1 MGKAVNSRT
10 VIVVLRGRGDDRC
23 AESKSLLR
31 MEGALERLLLHMK
44 PFVRVFDHAS
54 LLTSLG
60 LILTLD
66 LDLDLYASNLG
77 ARRGRYQGLLT
88 TFLAEI
94 KN

>member
-1 MGKAVNSRT
+1 
-10 VIVVLRGRGDDRC
+10 
-23 AESKSLLR
+23 

-66 LDLDLYASNLG
+66 LDLDLDLYASNLR